1 MIVSINLKTFKCD
14 LKFGETYRAKCSFFP
29 FNLSC
34 SIIIIIK
41 LRKSFFQVHFLYGG
55 NPGSRSTQTRLD
67 DFWMLK
73 VCLHNSIYKHLY
85 EKQFLRFEKKNE
97 TTL

>member
-1 MIVSINLKTFKCD
+1 
-14 LKFGETYRAKCSFFP
+14 
-29 FNLSC
+29 
-34 SIIIIIK
+34 
-41 LRKSFFQVHFLYGG
+41 VHFLYGG